1 MRMTHSSVTAL
12 CALLWSA
19 TAFAQGPT
27 PCAGARDVRLVNGR
41 IHTMDKQNSI
51 VSEVTI
57 QNGTFAS
64 VGRGGR
70 LSRCT
75 QTINLAGRT
84 AVPGLIDNHN
94 HVVLLGM
101 RPGHDIRLETAAS
114 IADVQSLLE
123 ARARTVPRGAFIT
136 TLGDWNIKQFSE
148 RRLPTLLELDQA
160 LPEHPYLMNGGGG
173 TVTNSRGKAF
183 FESKGI
189 VVGPAG
195 VIANGPPFLAALNA
209 LRAIQTFEDKKQ
221 GTLDAMAY
229 LVSVGLTTSADMGA
243 FVLPGTPDIGTAA
256 ANDGVE
262 SLNPWT
268 MYDAFMALH
277 RERRMTHR
285 LRIFFLPTDTA
296 LDTPMLK
303 ARLNNAFADFG
314 DDMLKIAGIGE
325 FATSWTYNWAAGAR
339 PANYEAALQLVAK
352 RGWAFQQHTLS
363 LAEDQFTTGTFEQ
376 VNAVTPI
383 RDLRWSIA
391 HVPRIDLPTL
401 NRLKAIG
408 AGVALHGWLYLSGTP
423 TNGGPPFRTI
433 LDSGVQAGA
442 GSDAAAVSVFD
453 PWLEI
458 YYMVTGKNA
467 AGELIN
473 AGQQI
478 TRLEALR
485 LYTANNGWYTHEED
499 RLGTIEAGKLGDI
512 VVLSDDYFDP
522 ARVPDESLKRLKSV
536 LTIVDGRIVYDA
548 TGSPGR
554 VK

>member
-1 MRMTHSSVTAL
+1 MGAALMTT
-12 CALLWSA
+12 
-19 TAFAQGPT
+19 TAFAQGSI
-27 PCAGARDVRLVNGR
+27 PCAGARDLRLVNGR
-41 IHTMDKQNSI
+41 IHTMDKQNA
-51 VSEVTI
+51 VVTEVMI
-57 QNGTFAS
+57 QNGKITS
-64 VGRGGR
+64 VGRSGR
-70 LSRCT
+70 LNPCT
-75 QTINLAGRT
+75 RTINLAGRT

-94 HVVLLGM
+94 HIVLLGM
-101 RPGHDIRLETAAS
+101 RPGHDIRLETASS
-114 IADVQSLLE
+114 IADVQTMLR
-123 ARARTVPRGAFIT
+123 ARAQTVQAGAFIT

-148 RRLPTLLELDQA
+148 KRLPALAELDQA

-189 VVGPAG
+189 AVSPAG

-229 LVSVGLTTSADMGA
+229 LVSLGLTTSADMGA
-243 FVLPGTPDIGTAA
+243 FVLPGAPDIGTAA

-277 RERRMTHR
+277 RERKLTHR

-296 LDTPMLK
+296 LDTPMLRQ
-303 ARLNNAFADFG
+303 RLLNAFPDFG
-314 DDMLKIAGIGE
+314 DDMLKISGIGE
-325 FATSWTYNWAAGAR
+325 FATSWAYNWAAGAR
-339 PANYEAALQLVAK
+339 PANYEAALQLIAK
-352 RGWAFQQHTLS
+352 HGWAFQQHTLS
-363 LAEDQFTTGTFEQ
+363 LAEDQFTTSTFEQ

-423 TNGGPPFRTI
+423 ANGGPPFRTI
-433 LDSGVQAGA
+433 LDSGIHAGA

-458 YYMVTGKNA
+458 YYMVTGKNS

-499 RLGTIEAGKLGDI
+499 KLGTIEAGKLGDV
-512 VVLSDDYFDP
+512 VVLSDNYFDS
-522 ARVPDESLKRLKSV
+522 AKVSDDNIKRLKSV
-536 LTIVDGRIVYDA
+536 LTIVDGKVVYDA
-548 TGSPGR
+548 MR
-554 VK
+554 